1 MANIV
6 IGRYAFCVT
15 QNHTRI
21 VSWNTMRNNMCNRK
35 DDTYSPLIVTII
47 IHNYY
52 KQRTFT
58 NALCIGVKY
67 LRPIWILHC
76 N

>member
-6 IGRYAFCVT
+6 IDRYTFCVT

-21 VSWNTMRNNMCNRK
+21 VSSNITRNNVIVK
-35 DDTYSPLIVTII
+35 TIHTPLIVTII

-67 LRPIWILHC
+67 LRPIWILRY

>member
-1 MANIV
+1 MANTV
-6 IGRYAFCVT
+6 IGRYAFCIT

-35 DDTYSPLIVTII
+35 DDTYSPFIVTIV